1 MLYRMGEE
9 GVPTVDEFVEKELP
23 ESGCIG
29 FDGRVVNGSWGRKL
43 LAIAEKKKGSLYVTE
58 DLIDLIWK
66 DRPALSKEP
75 LFLLEEKYSG
85 KSTATRSRICA
96 R

>member
-1 MLYRMGEE
+1 MTLYRMGEE

-43 LAIAEKKKGSLYVTE
+43 LAIAEKKRRVLCT
-58 DLIDLIWK
+58 
-66 DRPALSKEP
+66 
-75 LFLLEEKYSG
+75 
-85 KSTATRSRICA
+85 
-96 R
+96 